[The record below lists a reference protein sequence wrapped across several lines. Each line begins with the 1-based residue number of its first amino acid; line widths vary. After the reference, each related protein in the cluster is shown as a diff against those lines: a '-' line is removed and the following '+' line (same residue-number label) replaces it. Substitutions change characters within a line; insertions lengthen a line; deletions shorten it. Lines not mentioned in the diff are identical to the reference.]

1 MHFETKDSLS
11 PEKRLSSLNKI
22 DLERKREIVVKKKK
36 ELEKKLLTT
45 IDDLLAQK
53 LGKGMKI
60 RKIKMFFENI

>member
-11 PEKRLSSLNKI
+11 PEQQCLTSLNRN
-22 DLERKREIVVKKKK
+22 DLERKREIVIQKRK

-53 LGKGMKI
+53 LGKGMT
-60 RKIKMFFENI
+60 KIK